1 MRDHHFPIGAGYL
14 YWRHAGRHI
23 HKLVIS
29 HLPCCWKMLCSNCD
43 ILSPN
48 ILMWWSRTMQK
59 RPEKKHIHLNWHD
72 LASHFWCKK
81 NLRKTPTWDVTLQII
96 APWCGAN
103 RPWLLGGTDP
113 ENHHQT
119 LTPKSW
125 CLFLREGAVLV
136 LEWQFVCLH
145 RHSRSR
151 SFGVECGVT
160 TLVEL
165 ENMVDATQLMPCK
178 AVARNWELAFGTWI
192 SKRNKGAQNQVKVL

>member
-1 MRDHHFPIGAGYL
+1 
-14 YWRHAGRHI
+14 
-23 HKLVIS
+23 
-29 HLPCCWKMLCSNCD
+29 MLCINCD

-59 RPEKKHIHLNWHD
+59 RPEKKKHMHLNWHA
-72 LASHFWCKK
+72 LASHFWCWKFSEKK
-81 NLRKTPTWDVTLQII
+81 TSTWDVTLQII
-96 APWCGAN
+96 APWFGAN

-113 ENHHQT
+113 ENHQQT

-136 LEWQFVCLH
+136 EWQFFCLH

-151 SFGVECGVT
+151 RFGVECGVT

-165 ENMVDATQLMPCK
+165 ENMVDATQLMLCK
-178 AVARNWELAFGTWI
+178 AVARNLKKKKDVSLFWELAFGTFM
-192 SKRNKGAQNQVKVL
+192 NTLT